1 MWTLNRPHSLRH
13 LKAPSQLGYLFD
25 RKFLGAGPFCYFAVQ
40 DVLISCDNK
49 CGGLLLLLRYSL
61 FFGAGPLAFPS
72 AAWHRAVINA
82 WIGTNFDDVVV
93 THRVDVSSHVGVVFR
108 WNQSRQCILVVLMV
122 IGR

>member
-1 MWTLNRPHSLRH
+1 M
-13 LKAPSQLGYLFD
+13 
-25 RKFLGAGPFCYFAVQ
+25 Q

-61 FFGAGPLAFPS
+61 FFGAGPLAFPP